1 MESASA
7 LSLRVH
13 SKKLALSGEIFVKIS
28 RRLWAAACLVALLV
42 NIASCS
48 DRELIPVKVELGT
61 RSISKLPFM
70 IALDQDLFEK
80 YGLEIDLRLP
90 LADFE
95 GGINPQS
102 GIIARISR
110 RLDRTFNGDQ
120 WDPDFYVDGLTPNIV
135 KRIDRTRYPHRVAI
149 AGTDCLVRP
158 QIIGNKGISSI
169 EELKGKRLGISARR
183 DTTLGFAGLS
193 LAKRMGWDAIQD
205 ISLKLNGRDLNALKA
220 GLIDAFVANEIR
232 AAMAIKEGFPVLEDT
247 QKWNIAVAGNS
258 VMVAQGWL
266 STEAHREAARR
277 FLKAT
282 IEGLALFHQDR
293 ELALRVM
300 AKWNGITDTD
310 IATHAYER
318 GQWMAKK
325 PYPCYEGIDNTF
337 EMYNSNEMRKFKPTD
352 FYNDSL
358 IRELDESGF
367 IDSFY

>member
-1 MESASA
+1 
-7 LSLRVH
+7 
-13 SKKLALSGEIFVKIS
+13 VKIS
-28 RRLWAAACLVALLV
+28 RRLWTAACLMALLV
-42 NIASCS
+42 GISSCS
-48 DRELIPVKVELGT
+48 DRELIPTKVEMGT

-70 IALDQDLFEK
+70 IAVDQGLFEK

-90 LADFE
+90 PPDFD
-95 GGINPQS
+95 GGIDLRT
-102 GIIARISR
+102 GILNRISR
-110 RLDRTFNGDQ
+110 RLDRTFNGEA
-120 WDPDFYVDGLTPNIV
+120 WDPDFYIDGLTPNIV

-158 QIIGNKGISSI
+158 QIIGNKGISSV

-193 LAKRMGWDAIQD
+193 FAKRMGWDATQD

-220 GLIDAFVANEIR
+220 ELVDAIVANEIR

-247 QKWNIAVAGNS
+247 QEWNIAVAGNS

-266 STEAHREAARR
+266 STETHREAARR

-300 AKWNGITDTD
+300 AKWNGITDVD
-310 IATHAYER
+310 IAAHAYAR
-318 GQWMAKK
+318 GQWMLKK

-337 EMYNSNEMRKFKPTD
+337 EMYDSNEMRKFKPTD
-352 FYNDSL
+352 FYDDSL